1 MLPATHFALLA
12 LRRRAWVLVVAAC
25 VGAAN
30 AQPAAALESP
40 SSADPAA
47 PSPTLAQHYH
57 PGVVVADYW
66 VSEKYDGVRAL
77 WTGQQLISRQGLPIR
92 APAWFTAGWPPVP
105 MDGELWAG
113 RGQFAAAQ
121 AAVAQATPD
130 DARWRALRY
139 MVFDLPRVPGGFGE
153 RLPLLRRTVA
163 HLGQPWVQPAAQWRV
178 SSHTELMGQLHR
190 LEKAG
195 AEGLMLRRDDAPYRG
210 GRSDDLLKL
219 KTFEDAEAV
228 VVGQEPGRGKYAGQT
243 GALLVALPDGRRLRL
258 GSGLPD
264 AVRRNPPPAGT
275 VVTYRFNG
283 THASGLPRFAR
294 FWRVRADAPS
304 APSAANAA
312 AAGGQANL
320 EPGPARNRG
329 K

>member
-1 MLPATHFALLA
+1 
-12 LRRRAWVLVVAAC
+12 
-25 VGAAN
+25 
-30 AQPAAALESP
+30 
-40 SSADPAA
+40 
-47 PSPTLAQHYH
+47 
-57 PGVVVADYW
+57 
-66 VSEKYDGVRAL
+66 
-77 WTGQQLISRQGLPIR
+77 
-92 APAWFTAGWPPVP
+92 
-105 MDGELWAG
+105 
-113 RGQFAAAQ
+113 
-121 AAVAQATPD
+121 
-130 DARWRALRY
+130 
-139 MVFDLPRVPGGFGE
+139 
-153 RLPLLRRTVA
+153 
-163 HLGQPWVQPAAQWRV
+163 
-178 SSHTELMGQLHR
+178 MGQLHR

-228 VVGQEPGRGKYAGQT
+228 VVGHVPGRGKYAGKT

-264 AVRRNPPPAGT
+264 AVRRNPPPVGT

-304 APSAANAA
+304 APSAASAANAA